1 MKGGGASR
9 DWIVGLRLVGDSC
22 PIGSKCLALRKG
34 HGLDSGSI
42 ICLLF

>member
-9 DWIVGLRLVGDSC
+9 DWIVGLRPVWDRC
-22 PIGSKCLALRKG
+22 PIGSKCSALRKG